1 MRLPVVILSVF
12 RMRQYR
18 DNHHWEVALHFSCI
32 VWANQK
38 WFFIRFERS
47 EILTCSTQN
56 GFGMKQNPISLDLDE
71 KVVIRIR
78 FHVKK
83 NKCRLRIRTFA
94 RFLCMSRYWNLDLF
108 HFEKLSKS
116 LIYDYFKSKNLEMVL
131 SVMLPS
137 CGIRT
142 GGDTFTEKDIQRYL
156 NLENEK
162 GKFLRK
168 FYLRRLYGFF
178 IQELK
183 M

>member
-1 MRLPVVILSVF
+1 
-12 RMRQYR
+12 
-18 DNHHWEVALHFSCI
+18 
-32 VWANQK
+32 
-38 WFFIRFERS
+38 
-47 EILTCSTQN
+47 
-56 GFGMKQNPISLDLDE
+56 
-71 KVVIRIR
+71 
-78 FHVKK
+78 
-83 NKCRLRIRTFA
+83 
-94 RFLCMSRYWNLDLF
+94 
-108 HFEKLSKS
+108 
-116 LIYDYFKSKNLEMVL
+116 MVL

-137 CGIRT
+137 CGMRT